1 MSKSRMNSE
10 LQFQHFIK
18 NFLSF
23 IFRGQEFRG
32 DPFFTVSNIEYYVRI
47 IFVWHWYW
55 PLNYWIFLQ
64 SECSSQRTYI
74 FGTFLYEKNI
84 VFVKNCEKR
93 MRKNRRWFK
102 IQCVWRPRIW
112 VERIWKRMFSSCGL
126 TSKHKCRKGV
136 TNIACVINPTG
147 FQLDKSGF
155 QAHQNYHMYFTI
167 ANPISSDSWTKNF
180 TLSRPDETFGSWSEQ
195 TTLIVWSTNDSCT
208 LLELRWK

>member
-1 MSKSRMNSE
+1 MSKSRINSD
-10 LQFQHFIK
+10 LQFHYFIK
-18 NFLSF
+18 IFSF
-23 IFRGQEFRG
+23 RLFSGVKNLEVI
-32 DPFFTVSNIEYYVRI
+32 PFSQFQISNIMSGL
-47 IFVWHWYW
+47 FLFGTGTG
-55 PLNYWIFLQ
+55 PWITEFICKAEVHL
-64 SECSSQRTYI
+64 SECR
-74 FGTFLYEKNI
+74 FWVLYEKSI
-84 VFVKNCEKR
+84 VFVKDCEKR

-195 TTLIVWSTNDSCT
+195 STLIVWSTNDSCT